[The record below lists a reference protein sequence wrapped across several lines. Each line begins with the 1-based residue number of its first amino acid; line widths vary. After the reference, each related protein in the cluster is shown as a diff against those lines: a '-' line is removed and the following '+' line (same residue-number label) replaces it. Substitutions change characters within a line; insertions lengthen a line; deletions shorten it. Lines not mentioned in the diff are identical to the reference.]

1 MDEKAQRIS
10 DRGKKV
16 RETEREKERA
26 GEREREREQVRES
39 ENETYS
45 GERGEGANRGGVR
58 LQGGH
63 VVEGMVQLLA
73 DGLVLELLSV
83 QFI

>member
-1 MDEKAQRIS
+1 MREK
-10 DRGKKV
+10 
-16 RETEREKERA
+16 KERA
-26 GEREREREQVRES
+26 RRTVGRE
-39 ENETYS
+39 
-45 GERGEGANRGGVR
+45 GGKGATGGGVR

-63 VVEGMVQLLA
+63 VVKGVVQLLA